1 MPMWIVR
8 QEVVMI
14 RHRLTDEQWSAVS
27 AFIPVS
33 TARTGRPAR
42 DPREMLD
49 GILWILNTG
58 AAWRDLPDSFGP
70 WETVYY
76 YFALWQRNGVFT
88 RVLEALQVKLDADG
102 KLDWSAWCVD
112 GTSIRA
118 SRAAGG
124 AAKKASIRTNW
135 NLRITRWD
143 TAGAASEPKSTS

>member
-1 MPMWIVR
+1 
-8 QEVVMI
+8 MI
-14 RHRLTDEQWSAVS
+14 RHRLTDEQWNVVRSH
-27 AFIPVS
+27 IPVS

-49 GILWILNTG
+49 GILWVLVTG
-58 AAWRDLPDSFGP
+58 AAWRDLPEALGP

-76 YFALWQRNGVFT
+76 YFALWQRTGVFF
-88 RVLEALQVKLDADG
+88 RVVEALQVKLDEAG

-124 AAKKASIRTNW
+124 AAQKVSIRTSW
-135 NLRITRWD
+135 NLLITPWA
-143 TAGAASEPKSTS
+143 TAAAGSAPKCIS